1 MNFSFIDKKVINIS
15 DEEVFKIYDKEILL
29 KDLESINNILE
40 NSYKHVNNFNLMF
53 YSGLGFL
60 IWKFL
65 SGGIS
70 FDNSSIIASVFVLL
84 FIFFFFY
91 EREKIKI
98 IIARKREILNQ
109 LNKINNIYSNEYIIE
124 DELLKKWVNY

>member
-65 SGGIS
+65 SGGIY

-124 DELLKKWVNY
+124 DELLKK